1 MSPKQLDEVKNQV
14 QKILDKYLPV
24 EQGFSVQNLNEESVF
39 LLIDLLLEK
48 DDLERWRI
56 RFKIQEKIRENQMNI
71 ELDHEKILKIR
82 DKLSYLKENHF
93 QNLNDL
99 KNIVNVDSELD
110 NQLDNI

>member
-48 DDLERWRI
+48 DDLER
-56 RFKIQEKIRENQMNI
+56 
-71 ELDHEKILKIR
+71 
-82 DKLSYLKENHF
+82 
-93 QNLNDL
+93 
-99 KNIVNVDSELD
+99 
-110 NQLDNI
+110 

>member
-71 ELDHEKILKIR
+71 ELDHEKILELR
-82 DKLSYLKENHF
+82 DKLSYLKENNF
-93 QNLNDL
+93 QNLNNL
-99 KNIVNVDSELD
+99 KNIVNADSDLD